1 MEQNSYL
8 KRTWANISLDAI
20 VENYR
25 FVRKHAAPDV
35 KVMAVVKAD
44 AYGHGVKFV
53 APALQEAGADWFAVS
68 NLEEALQL
76 RAIGIAR
83 PILILGYTP
92 PQTAKLLARHK
103 ISQTVFDRGY
113 GEQLSAAAREAGVRV
128 SVHIKVDPGMSRIGF
143 VYRPN
148 RGEATDEMAAVC
160 RLPGLYPEGIFTHFA
175 AADYDGDPDG
185 SFTKRQGDLFLEAV
199 EALTRRGIVFSLRH
213 ACNSAGIFTH
223 PALHLDMVRPGI
235 VLYGLKP
242 SAVMELPGSLRPAM
256 ELKTVVSMRKTL
268 HAGMTVSYGRTY
280 TASEDRE
287 AATVPIGYADGY
299 IRVFGKGYML
309 VKGRKAPIIGRICMD
324 QLVLDVTGIDGVQPG
339 DEVTVF
345 GRSGNEILT
354 VDEITAGT
362 GLINYETVCIVGKRV
377 PRIFYQGGQMAGQLN
392 YVIGETAE
400 QW

>member
-1 MEQNSYL
+1 
-8 KRTWANISLDAI
+8 
-20 VENYR
+20 
-25 FVRKHAAPDV
+25 
-35 KVMAVVKAD
+35 
-44 AYGHGVKFV
+44 
-53 APALQEAGADWFAVS
+53 
-68 NLEEALQL
+68 
-76 RAIGIAR
+76 
-83 PILILGYTP
+83 
-92 PQTAKLLARHK
+92 
-103 ISQTVFDRGY
+103 
-113 GEQLSAAAREAGVRV
+113 
-128 SVHIKVDPGMSRIGF
+128 
-143 VYRPN
+143 
-148 RGEATDEMAAVC
+148 
-160 RLPGLYPEGIFTHFA
+160 
-175 AADYDGDPDG
+175 
-185 SFTKRQGDLFLEAV
+185 
-199 EALTRRGIVFSLRH
+199 
-213 ACNSAGIFTH
+213 
-223 PALHLDMVRPGI
+223 
-235 VLYGLKP
+235 
-242 SAVMELPGSLRPAM
+242 
-256 ELKTVVSMRKTL
+256 MRKTL